1 MGEDALNSV
10 TTSTSEGNAGGDY
23 AKVGGFVAE
32 LGGAALDL
40 LDPKPGERILDVGC
54 GEGTLT
60 RNSSWPCRSVLGTD
74 NSPEMIEAA
83 RAGSVDALLLPAED
97 MR

>member
-1 MGEDALNSV
+1 MTA
-10 TTSTSEGNAGGDY
+10 STSKWNAADY
-23 AKVGGFVAE
+23 AKVGSFVAA

-60 RNSSWPCRSVLGTD
+60 RKIVERGATVLGID
-74 NSPEMIEAA
+74 NSPEMIAAA
-83 RAGSVDALLLPAED
+83 RPLGEAPAGPP
-97 MR
+97 